1 MCRLFIGAKP
11 ELWESQTRSMRMDGM
26 VTSIRLENRF
36 WAILEDIATREDLN
50 VPQLLHQLYNES
62 IDEGHDLG
70 NFTSFLRV
78 CCLRFLDLQLLDLI
92 PSAHNTTFETLPTED
107 ILRIEADMSNKRRIG
122 NILTPKRD

>member
-36 WAILEDIATREDLN
+36 WAVLEDIAAREDLN

-92 PSAHNTTFETLPTED
+92 PSAHHTEFEVLPAEE
-107 ILRIEADMSNKRRIG
+107 ILRIEADMTNKRRSG
-122 NILTPKRD
+122 NLGSSKQH